1 MLENKDQ
8 KNEVNADLNE
18 YLNAADVMRQ
28 VKQSNCGDIINQLT
42 THEQMKLI
50 NNIIDHAKQD
60 KVIDKMTADKRPTE
74 EETAIKAQVN
84 PPKETQS

>member
-1 MLENKDQ
+1 MNG
-8 KNEVNADLNE
+8 DLNE

-28 VKQSNCGDIINQLT
+28 VKQSNCGDILNQLT

-60 KVIDKMTADKRPTE
+60 KVTEKMTVNKKPE
-74 EETAIKAQVN
+74 ELERSIIAKVN
-84 PPKETQS
+84 PPKETQSETSSRKQK

>member
-1 MLENKDQ
+1 MNG
-8 KNEVNADLNE
+8 DLKE

-28 VKQSNCGDIINQLT
+28 VKQSNCGDILNQLT

-60 KVIDKMTADKRPTE
+60 KVTEKMTVNKKPE
-74 EETAIKAQVN
+74 ELERSIIAKVN
-84 PPKETQS
+84 PPKETQSETSSRKQK

>member
-1 MLENKDQ
+1 MN
-8 KNEVNADLNE
+8 VDLNE

-28 VKQSNCGDIINQLT
+28 VKQSNCGDILNQLT

-60 KVIDKMTADKRPTE
+60 KVTEKMTVNKKPE
-74 EETAIKAQVN
+74 ELERSIIAKVN
-84 PPKETQS
+84 PPKETQSETSSRKQK